1 MTEKQK
7 INTFQQIIPIINL
20 KPKNNKDRETYDSV
34 SLKRVLLNQE
44 ELFLVYQKEGKTD
57 LLPTKALERLLGC
70 I

>member
-34 SLKRVLLNQE
+34 SLKRDLLN
-44 ELFLVYQKEGKTD
+44 
-57 LLPTKALERLLGC
+57 
-70 I
+70 